1 MKKNIILLFA
11 LFVTQILS
19 AQKPPIKWKEV
30 PMEDLQMTSYQIDTS
45 ASAVVLCD
53 YGQYYFDLNPNGQN
67 LFLFNKRHIRI
78 KILKKEG
85 LKYAKIRIPFINMTC
100 EKLPEENSIVIKGMV
115 YNLSKKGELKV
126 TKLKRKNI
134 KYTDSIDC
142 NQIAEFEMPDVKIG
156 SIVDFYYEKPT
167 LDFVAPQTWYFQREI
182 PIRHSELRMQSPRY
196 FQYMFSPI
204 NFEGFDVIE
213 EKDYSRTLLFTPKYR
228 YYRYNRTYNFDVSGK
243 QLQFVKV
250 NNEAVKYQGFIY
262 NGKKHIQKL
271 NIHLVQANNEN
282 FSYAWQY
289 ITHSLFTTTV
299 DGYENYEPIQRR
311 SIIYPAGYILYKLH
325 DWEKVTEKLLKSD
338 RFGLPLI
345 KHWEYQPHLDN
356 LIKDKVNDFDKM
368 QAIYDYVRKNIKW
381 NGDYDIYVSSVFNPG
396 LSKIYT
402 KITKKLIK
410 EKSLKRPFEEKL
422 GSSSEVNFIL
432 ISLLNKAKIEAHPV
446 LISTRDNEMVDI
458 NIPDPKQ
465 FNHVIA
471 LAKIGDK
478 EFLLDA
484 TDSIRP
490 YCLLDKN
497 HIVKDAFL
505 VKGKDFGWFETNN
518 LVKTSTDI
526 EENILIDDNFN
537 INQNLKIQ
545 FTGYNAL
552 ELRRNIKSSNQTEVK
567 DSIGKSIGISNINL
581 VENTDNEEEP
591 LVFTAKN
598 NKQFNSN
605 EYVITPKVNLTFS
618 EKDFTEYVR
627 KYPVE
632 FQYPYRKS
640 YNLEIQLKDGFECE
654 LPENKSLTTYGDN
667 AYFTYEGSK
676 DGNSIKLSIVIE
688 IRINSFPNVEYSNI
702 EQLFIQLDEKLQ
714 ENIVVRKKTAN

>member
-1 MKKNIILLFA
+1 MVSQAFAFFTLVASLILLNH
-11 LFVTQILS
+11 
-19 AQKPPIKWKEV
+19 
-30 PMEDLQMTSYQIDTS
+30 S
-45 ASAVVLCD
+45 ASNNIEVYALGNWSAPFGIVLVSD
-53 YGQYYFDLNPNGQN
+53 
-67 LFLFNKRHIRI
+67 
-78 KILKKEG
+78 
-85 LKYAKIRIPFINMTC
+85 M
-100 EKLPEENSIVIKGMV
+100 
-115 YNLSKKGELKV
+115 LS
-126 TKLKRKNI
+126 
-134 KYTDSIDC
+134 
-142 NQIAEFEMPDVKIG
+142 
-156 SIVDFYYEKPT
+156 T
-167 LDFVAPQTWYFQREI
+167 L
-182 PIRHSELRMQSPRY
+182 
-196 FQYMFSPI
+196 
-204 NFEGFDVIE
+204 
-213 EKDYSRTLLFTPKYR
+213 
-228 YYRYNRTYNFDVSGK
+228 
-243 QLQFVKV
+243 
-250 NNEAVKYQGFIY
+250 
-262 NGKKHIQKL
+262 
-271 NIHLVQANNEN
+271 
-282 FSYAWQY
+282 
-289 ITHSLFTTTV
+289 
-299 DGYENYEPIQRR
+299 
-311 SIIYPAGYILYKLH
+311 
-325 DWEKVTEKLLKSD
+325 
-338 RFGLPLI
+338 
-345 KHWEYQPHLDN
+345 
-356 LIKDKVNDFDKM
+356 
-368 QAIYDYVRKNIKW
+368 
-381 NGDYDIYVSSVFNPG
+381 
-396 LSKIYT
+396 
-402 KITKKLIK
+402 
-410 EKSLKRPFEEKL
+410 
-422 GSSSEVNFIL
+422 L
-432 ISLLNKAKIEAHPV
+432 ISLTSFLALCCIFYASAGDDEKGSFFHPLMHFLVMGVNGAFLTGDLFNLFVFFEVLLIASYSLLMHAGDKHKTRSALHYVILNLIGSSIFLIGLGV
-446 LISTRDNEMVDI
+446 LYGVLGTL
-458 NIPDPKQ
+458 NIADMALK
-465 FNHVIA
+465 VAALTGDDVA